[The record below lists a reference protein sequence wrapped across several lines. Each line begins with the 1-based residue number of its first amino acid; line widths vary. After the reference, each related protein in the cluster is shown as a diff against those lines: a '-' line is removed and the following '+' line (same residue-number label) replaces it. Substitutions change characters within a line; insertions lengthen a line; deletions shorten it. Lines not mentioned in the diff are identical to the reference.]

1 MKKIIT
7 YSILFLACFSTA
19 LSQTGTGSISGKVT
33 DAETQNPLAG
43 ANVII
48 KGTFLGAVTNTHGEF
63 KIYKVP
69 VGTYTIEASLI
80 GYQRKLFSG
89 IIIKQG
95 EEYSLSLQLLPAEIQ
110 EKEIVVTASRRE
122 QGLQE
127 VPVSVSTVTAK
138 TIAERNNITLDDAL
152 RYVPGVN
159 LMQDQINIRGS
170 TGYSR
175 GVGSRVL
182 LLLDGLPFI
191 TGDTGEINWEAIPT
205 HQVERIEV
213 VKGAGSALYGSS
225 ALGGVVNVITKDFSQ
240 SPELRF
246 RLFSSLYDKP
256 RYAEWQWTD
265 KPRFNSGAMLTYS
278 DKSGPL
284 GYLVSVGRTVDESY
298 RQNDTYHRWSLYS
311 KLKYDLSTSQNLTI
325 SANFVRRTHGNFF
338 WWRDLREATR
348 PADSQLN
355 GNVESNRGNIG
366 FHYKEFVSDKFIYSV
381 KGIYFGNFWR
391 DDSAG
396 NVNNVSAS
404 HLFNFEGQATYEI
417 AKSNI
422 LTFGVAGNYDK
433 VNANLFGSHPGVGG
447 AVYVQ
452 DELELTS
459 QLRLTAGLRFD
470 MQKVSSLPSVAQLNP
485 KLGIVYKLDNETS
498 LRASFGSGFRYPG
511 ISELYITS
519 STNVSQVVVLPNTD
533 LAVEHSI
540 SYEIG
545 AGSSITPSVFVD
557 AAIFSNSFDNLIEP
571 LVQIKRYKPDPTS
584 TREVEGPVIQF
595 ENVTKARI
603 QGAEVGVKIDWWK
616 KHLSSDVGYTYTWP
630 EDLTEQTIL
639 KFRPRH
645 ILYASGALTFGNFKS
660 SADVRYVSRIER
672 IDENL
677 VRLAPIIDGEQRVPI
692 KVVDLRFSYD
702 LIDEGLPVRVG
713 FNINN
718 LLNYHY
724 VELIGNLAPV
734 RSFTLTLD
742 GIW

>member
-1 MKKIIT
+1 MKKLFT
-7 YSILFLACFSTA
+7 YSILFLACFAVA
-19 LSQTGTGSISGKVT
+19 LSQTGTGAISGIVT
-33 DAETQNPLAG
+33 DAETKNPLTG

-48 KGTFLGAVTNTHGEF
+48 KGTFLGAVTDIHGEF
-63 KIYKVP
+63 RIAKIP
-69 VGTYTIEASLI
+69 VGIYTVETSLI
-80 GYQRKLFSG
+80 GYQRKLLSG
-89 IIIKQG
+89 IIIKQS
-95 EEYSLSLQLLPAEIQ
+95 EEYSLAIQLVPSEIQ
-110 EKEIVVTASRRE
+110 AEEVIVTASRRE
-122 QGLQE
+122 QSLQE

-138 TIAERNNITLDDAL
+138 TIAERNNVTLDDAL

-159 LMQDQINIRGS
+159 LLQDQINIRGS

-256 RYAEWQWTD
+256 YYEEWRWTD
-265 KPRFNSGAMLTYS
+265 KPRFKSGAMVTYS
-278 DKSGPL
+278 NKSGPL

-298 RQNDTYHRWSLYS
+298 RQNDVYHRWSFYS
-311 KLKYDLSTSQNLTI
+311 KLKYDLSMFQNFTI
-325 SANFVRRTHGNFF
+325 SANFMRRTHGNFF
-338 WWRDLREATR
+338 WWRNLREATR

-355 GNVESNRGNIG
+355 GKVESNRGNIG

-396 NVNNVSAS
+396 RVNNVSAS
-404 HLFNFEGQATYEI
+404 HLFNLEGQATYEI
-417 AKSNI
+417 AKSNF
-422 LTFGVAGNYDK
+422 LTFGVAGNYDV

-447 AVYVQ
+447 AVYAQ
-452 DELELTS
+452 DELELTP
-459 QLRLTAGLRFD
+459 QLRFTAGLRFD
-470 MQKVSSLPSVAQLNP
+470 MQKVSALPSVAQLNP

-519 STNVSQVVVLPNTD
+519 STNVSQVVILPNTD

-545 AGSSITPSVFVD
+545 VGSAIMPSVFVD

-603 QGAEVGVKIDWWK
+603 QGAEVSVKIDWWK

-630 EDLTEQTIL
+630 EDLTEHTIL

-645 ILYASGALTFGNFKS
+645 ILYVAGALTLGNFKS

-677 VRLAPIIDGEQRVPI
+677 VRLAPIIHGEQRVPI

-718 LLNYHY
+718 LLNYYY

-734 RSFTLTLD
+734 RNFTLTID

>member
-1 MKKIIT
+1 M
-7 YSILFLACFSTA
+7 
-19 LSQTGTGSISGKVT
+19 SQTGTGSIIGKIT
-33 DAETQNPLAG
+33 DAETKNPLVG
-43 ANVII
+43 ANVTI
-48 KGTFLGAVTNTHGEF
+48 KGTFLGAVTDTHGEF
-63 KIYKVP
+63 KIYRVP
-69 VGTYTIEASLI
+69 VGICAVEASLI

-122 QGLQE
+122 QSLQE

-170 TGYSR
+170 SGYSR

-278 DKSGPL
+278 NKSGPL
-284 GYLVSVGRTVDESY
+284 GYLVSIGRTVDESY
-298 RQNDTYHRWSLYS
+298 RQNDVYHRWSFYS
-311 KLKYDLSTSQNLTI
+311 KLKYDLSTFQNLTI
-325 SANFVRRTHGNFF
+325 SANFMHRTHGNFF
-338 WWRDLREATR
+338 WWRNLREATR

-396 NVNNVSAS
+396 RVNNVSAS
-404 HLFNFEGQATYEI
+404 HLFNLEGQATYEI
-417 AKSNI
+417 TKSNI
-422 LTFGVAGNYDK
+422 LTFGVAGNYDR

-447 AVYVQ
+447 AVYAQ
-452 DELELTS
+452 DELELTQ

-470 MQKVSSLPSVAQLNP
+470 IQKVSLLPSVAQLNP

-511 ISELYITS
+511 IGELYITS

-533 LAVEHSI
+533 LAVEHSL

-545 AGSSITPSVFVD
+545 VGSAIMPSVFID

-571 LVQIKRYKPDPTS
+571 LVQIKRYKPDPMS
-584 TREVEGPVIQF
+584 SREVEGPVIQF

-603 QGAEVGVKIDWWK
+603 QGAEVGAKIDWWK

-645 ILYASGALTFGNFKS
+645 ILYASGALTFGNFKL

-713 FNINN
+713 LNVNN
-718 LLNYHY
+718 LLNYNY

>member
-1 MKKIIT
+1 MKNNIT
-7 YSILFLACFSTA
+7 YIFFFLTTSLTA
-19 LSQTGTGSISGKVT
+19 LGQPSSLSIAGKVT
-33 DAETQNPLAG
+33 DAETKNPLAG

-48 KGTFLGAVTNTHGEF
+48 KGTFLGAVTNAHGEF
-63 KIYKVP
+63 RIYRVP
-69 VGTYTIEASLI
+69 VGIYTIETSLI

-89 IIIKQG
+89 IIIKEG
-95 EEYSLSLQLLPAEIQ
+95 EEYSLPLQLVPSTIQ
-110 EKEIVVTASRRE
+110 TEEVIVTASRRE
-122 QGLQE
+122 QSLQE

-138 TIAERNNITLDDAL
+138 TIAERNSVTLDDAL

-159 LMQDQINIRGS
+159 LLQDQINIRGS

-205 HQVERIEV
+205 HQIERIEV

-225 ALGGVVNVITKDFSQ
+225 ALGGVINVITKDFSQ

-246 RLFSSLYDKP
+246 RAFSSLYDKP
-256 RYAEWQWTD
+256 RHTEWQWSD
-265 KPRFNSGAMLTYS
+265 KSRFNSGVMLTYS
-278 DKSGPL
+278 NKSGPL

-298 RQNDTYHRWSLYS
+298 RQNDVYHRWSFYS
-311 KLKYDLSTSQNLTI
+311 KLKYDLSTFQNLTV
-325 SANFVRRTHGNFF
+325 SANFMRRTHGNFF
-338 WWRDLREATR
+338 WWRSLREATR

-366 FHYKEFVSDKFIYSV
+366 FHFKEFVSDKFIYSV

-396 NVNNVSAS
+396 IVGNVSAS
-404 HLFNFEGQATYEI
+404 HLFNLEAQATYEI
-417 AKSNI
+417 SKSNI
-422 LTFGVAGNYDK
+422 LTFGIAGNYDR

-447 AVYVQ
+447 ALYAQ
-452 DELELTS
+452 DELELGS
-459 QLRLTAGLRFD
+459 RLRLTAGLRLD
-470 MQKVSSLPSVAQLNP
+470 MQKVSLLPSVAQLNP
-485 KLGIVYKLDNETS
+485 KLGIVYKLDNGTS
-498 LRASFGSGFRYPG
+498 LRASLGSGFRYPG
-511 ISELYITS
+511 IGELYITS

-533 LAVEHSI
+533 LKIEKSI

-545 AGSSITPSVFVD
+545 ASSAIMPSVFID
-557 AAIFSNSFDNLIEP
+557 AAVFSNSFENLIEP

-584 TREVEGPVIQF
+584 PVEKEGPVIQF

-603 QGAEVGVKIDWWK
+603 QGAEVSVKIDWWK
-616 KHLSSDVGYTYTWP
+616 KHLSSDAGYTYVWP

-692 KVVDLRFSYD
+692 KVVDVRVSYD
-702 LIDEGLPVRVG
+702 LIDAGLPLQVG
-713 FNINN
+713 FNANN
-718 LLNYHY
+718 ILNYHY
-724 VELIGNLAPV
+724 VEFIGNLAPV
-734 RSFTLTLD
+734 RNFTLTLD
-742 GIW
+742 GVW